1 VGRAADVGVA
11 YHVVPPTPVTTVGRA
26 GRRGRGEQHEGARAR
41 ARERARDGCV
51 PCPNSGK
58 EIGALY
64 RGEKWRATMRCDL
77 PAFFLRGSGSVDRA
91 GRRGCHNGG
100 SSSQFATRLPRLHEH
115 HDVPWTRSHLPAID
129 LISSSATTSVN
140 DTAVALASLYIY
152 SFLLTKDF
160 ATTGLLNQN
169 ILYASSFSYKGL

>member
-1 VGRAADVGVA
+1 MFRARIRGRRLVLYIGGKNG
-11 YHVVPPTPVTTVGRA
+11 VPPCGVI
-26 GRRGRGEQHEGARAR
+26 
-41 ARERARDGCV
+41 C
-51 PCPNSGK
+51 
-58 EIGALY
+58 
-64 RGEKWRATMRCDL
+64 L
-77 PAFFLRGSGSVDRA
+77 PFFLRGSGSVDRA